1 MLTEVLTL
9 DTWRS
14 VPGLRHGFLDRGEC
28 AGGRSWD
35 AVLATAGAPFPLALS
50 RQVHGARVVS
60 ARAGVEPVDADAMAS
75 GRDGLLV
82 GIVTADCVPGLLVHR
97 WRRAAAAAH
106 AGWRG
111 AAAGVLETAVR
122 HLADELRAPAAELEA
137 AIGPAICGRCYQV
150 GQEVLEA
157 FRARTG
163 ETTAPAWS
171 QRAGRHHVDLRL
183 VAELLLRATGV
194 AKIAMVGPCTACGE
208 GFCSYRRDGA
218 GCGRQLS
225 FVGWV

>member
-1 MLTEVLTL
+1 MLTF
-9 DTWRS
+9 DAWRS
-14 VPGLRHGFLDRGEC
+14 ITGLRHGFLDRGEC
-28 AGGRSWD
+28 GGGRSWE
-35 AVLATAGAPFPLALS
+35 AILAIAGAPFPIALP
-50 RQVHGARVVS
+50 RQVHGTRIVSGRV
-60 ARAGVEPVDADAMAS
+60 GMEPLEADAVAS
-75 GRDGLLV
+75 GTDGLLV
-82 GIVTADCVPGLLVHR
+82 GIVTADCVPVLLVHR
-97 WRRAAAAAH
+97 GRRAAAAVH

-122 HLADELRAPAAELEA
+122 HLASELRAPALELEA

-150 GQEVLEA
+150 GPEVLEA

-163 ETTAPAWS
+163 DTTAPAWS
-171 QRAGRHHVDLRL
+171 ERSGRHHVDLRHA
-183 VAELLLRATGV
+183 AELLLRATGV
-194 AKIAMVGPCTACGE
+194 TRIATVGPCTACAA